1 MKRRSSSSA
10 HGRRRLRS
18 SLLPNSVLLT
28 DTYTAP
34 LRALRGAAKRVI
46 FSMAVV
52 LVAWVS
58 SAFALDR
65 TGAIDVAKRQ
75 VEGRCTTT
83 TPCTFDANAHEGN
96 WHVRVQFTKRK
107 APQEKPLPYSG
118 GHAVFI
124 INQTGKVIGRMEG
137 K

>member
-1 MKRRSSSSA
+1 MA
-10 HGRRRLRS
+10 APNRL
-18 SLLPNSVLLT
+18 
-28 DTYTAP
+28 
-34 LRALRGAAKRVI
+34 I
-46 FSMAVV
+46 FPITVV

-58 SAFALDR
+58 SASALDR
-65 TGAIDVAKRQ
+65 AGAIDVAKRQ

-83 TPCTFDANAHEGN
+83 TPCTFDAQVHEGN
-96 WHVRVQFTKRK
+96 WHVRVQFTKRN

-124 INQTGKVIGRMEG
+124 VNQTGKVIGRMEG

>member
-1 MKRRSSSSA
+1 MRS
-10 HGRRRLRS
+10 
-18 SLLPNSVLLT
+18 N
-28 DTYTAP
+28 
-34 LRALRGAAKRVI
+34 LRGTKASLNPRPPPRRQPPRLSFMAAPNGLI
-46 FSMAVV
+46 FPMAVV

-58 SAFALDR
+58 SASALDR
-65 TGAIDVAKRQ
+65 AGAIDVAKRQ

-96 WHVRVQFTKRK
+96 WHVRVQFTKRNG
-107 APQEKPLPYSG
+107 PQEKPLPYPG

>member
-1 MKRRSSSSA
+1 VIPNRWRA
-10 HGRRRLRS
+10 ARAI
-18 SLLPNSVLLT
+18 SLLGFMAAPNGLVFPM
-28 DTYTAP
+28 TA
-34 LRALRGAAKRVI
+34 
-46 FSMAVV
+46 V

-65 TGAIDVAKRQ
+65 AGAIDVAKRQ

-96 WHVRVQFTKRK
+96 WHVRVQFTKRN

>member
-1 MKRRSSSSA
+1 M
-10 HGRRRLRS
+10 
-18 SLLPNSVLLT
+18 T
-28 DTYTAP
+28 
-34 LRALRGAAKRVI
+34 
-46 FSMAVV
+46 VV

-58 SAFALDR
+58 SASALDR
-65 TGAIDVAKRQ
+65 AGAIDVAKRQ

-96 WHVRVQFTKRK
+96 WHVRVQFTKRN

>member
-1 MKRRSSSSA
+1 MAVLPDAASTASLHPWSHSPRRQPP
-10 HGRRRLRS
+10 RLFMA
-18 SLLPNSVLLT
+18 
-28 DTYTAP
+28 AP
-34 LRALRGAAKRVI
+34 SGLI
-46 FSMAVV
+46 FVMTVV

-65 TGAIDVAKRQ
+65 AGAIDVAKRQ
-75 VEGRCTTT
+75 VESRCTTT
-83 TPCTFDANAHEGN
+83 TPCTFDAQVHEGN

-124 INQTGKVIGRMEG
+124 VNQTGKVIGRMEG